1 MKRYGGGLHVDRELA
16 QAYNK
21 PTVVE
26 EIVADDPKLAA
37 ENQSFALRLSGL
49 IGRQDFALSYAYG
62 FRDLPVPTST
72 SSVGRNEGLCDGDE
86 CIEGLIANQ
95 VVLEYPRQQVIG
107 ANLTGEIPILGG
119 TSSVGYRFEAALIF
133 PEKMRA
139 AIELTDVQVANF
151 PPQNGP
157 YDYVA
162 PDGGLPV
169 VYDDAPFMKWTL
181 GFDYTLTR
189 ELLSQCDVGTWLC

>member
-1 MKRYGGGLHVDRELA
+1 MKRYGGGSTS
-16 QAYNK
+16 
-21 PTVVE
+21 TVSSHKRTINPLIVE

-37 ENQSFALRLSGL
+37 ENQSFCVASIRLNWSSGLRLIVCLRVSRSPCL
-49 IGRQDFALSYAYG
+49 
-62 FRDLPVPTST
+62 TST

-139 AIELTDVQVANF
+139 AIELTDVQVTRNF
-151 PPQNGP
+151 PP
-157 YDYVA
+157 
-162 PDGGLPV
+162 
-169 VYDDAPFMKWTL
+169 KWSVRL
-181 GFDYTLTR
+181 R
-189 ELLSQCDVGTWLC
+189 CA